1 MPLATETRVPARGAR
16 GRDED
21 LWLRTEE
28 NLARHAACG
37 KAAIDR
43 RIAELENEPD
53 IESMIERDAAL
64 AGLAGAFLAF
74 LAGRRWFILPAV
86 AAGLLLQYSGTR
98 QGLAADA
105 LRRLGYR
112 SRREIECE
120 RFGLKALRGD
130 FENIPKAGEE
140 PHREISAILEAEKNN
155 GPQDA

>member
-1 MPLATETRVPARGAR
+1 MPLATETRAPVAGTRER
-16 GRDED
+16 NENI
-21 LWLRTEE
+21 WQRTGE
-28 NLARHAACG
+28 NLARHAAGG

-43 RIAELENEPD
+43 RIAELELEPD
-53 IESMIERDAAL
+53 IESMIERDAAI

-98 QGLAADA
+98 QGLAADM

-112 SRREIECE
+112 SRREIEYE

-130 FENIPKAGEE
+130 FEDIPKAGEE
-140 PHREISAILEAEKNN
+140 PHRGIGAILEAEKK
-155 GPQDA
+155 